1 MSCGLGHRLAAVA
14 PAPYSAVA
22 TVIERSGEVVTPVVG
37 WAETPSERS
46 RGLLGRANLVSFG
59 AFVLCG
65 AKQVHTFGMD
75 RPIDVALCDK
85 AWNVLHV
92 ARSMRPRRLGR
103 VIWRA
108 HYAIEAHPGAL
119 ASLQPGDRLTLR
131 DL

>member
-1 MSCGLGHRLAAVA
+1 MA

-22 TVIERSGEVVTPVVG
+22 TVIERSGEVVAPIVG
-37 WAETPSERS
+37 WAETPATRS
-46 RGLLGRANLVSFG
+46 RGLLGRSELVSFG

-92 ARSMRPRRLGR
+92 ARAMPPNRLGK
-103 VIWRA
+103 VVLRA
-108 HYAIEAHPGAL
+108 HYAIEARPGTLDAL
-119 ASLQPGDRLTLR
+119 RRGDRLRLK

>member
-1 MSCGLGHRLAAVA
+1 MA

-22 TVIERSGEVVTPVVG
+22 TVIERSGQLVAPIVG

-46 RGLLGRANLVSFG
+46 RGLLGRAELVSFG

-92 ARSMRPRRLGR
+92 ARSMPPKRLGR
-103 VIWRA
+103 VVLRA
-108 HYAIEAHPGAL
+108 HYAIEAKPGAL
-119 ASLQPGDRLTLR
+119 GSVQPGDRLTLR